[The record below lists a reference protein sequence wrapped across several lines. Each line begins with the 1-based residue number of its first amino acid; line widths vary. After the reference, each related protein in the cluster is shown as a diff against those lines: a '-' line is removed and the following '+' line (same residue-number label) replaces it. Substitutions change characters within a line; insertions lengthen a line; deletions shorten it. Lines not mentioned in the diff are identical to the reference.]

1 MEVSLFGQTILIVED
16 EPLIAQDVAYNFEHA
31 GANVVIVHSC
41 SAAIQAVQDNKFS
54 AAILDGM
61 IGDAELHQRL
71 MAAGIP
77 YMVYSGYEQ
86 VAGVTGTHV
95 NKPATREA
103 LLNAIKALIDDYEAS

>member
-1 MEVSLFGQTILIVED
+1 MFGQTILIVED

-41 SAAIQAVQDNKFS
+41 SAAI
-54 AAILDGM
+54 LDGM

-71 MAAGIP
+71 TAAGIP

-103 LLNAIKALIDDYEAS
+103 LLNAIKALIDDHEAS